1 MKKFNSWINENK
13 ESKKDFVKR
22 VREKY
27 GHFVIPI
34 DRERY
39 TEIPGLEG
47 PFGLRSGKVVYYD
60 PKEGKYYDRDTDMYM
75 SYDDYDAHAN
85 PRPRNEATM
94 SQVVAGV
101 RDDKKNLG
109 PMAWQSLQQMYDL
122 LKNLAQTNPQKLLY
136 ITRIIDKELKND
148 PKANTKGLMTG
159 ARRIVNKMK

>member
-22 VREKY
+22 VREKH
-27 GHFVIPI
+27 GQFIIPI

-75 SYDDYDAHAN
+75 SYDDYDTHAN

-94 SQVVAGV
+94 SQVVA
-101 RDDKKNLG
+101 
-109 PMAWQSLQQMYDL
+109 
-122 LKNLAQTNPQKLLY
+122 
-136 ITRIIDKELKND
+136 
-148 PKANTKGLMTG
+148 
-159 ARRIVNKMK
+159 